1 MQSSAQLFHTVR
13 TSEQSSLNMGL
24 GRVKDDSE
32 VEDRLRFT
40 QDSREPITAGEQV
53 CMMCALT

>member
-24 GRVKDDSE
+24 GRVKDE

-53 CMMCALT
+53 YMMCTLT